1 MGIERSNIK
10 EEYKWDLESIYSN
23 EEELNKDFEE
33 IKKFL
38 NEIKKYK
45 GTLGDSKENLYN
57 TLYLYEKILR
67 ISENIYVYTHM
78 KQHEDTRNNK
88 NQALSG
94 KSEMLSTE
102 ISTVTSF
109 IVPEIISIKEEDMN
123 KYMEDEK
130 LKYYKKF
137 IDEILRKKPY
147 TLSQREEELLALS
160 SDIANTAENTFEMLS
175 FADIKFPEI
184 EDEQGNKIRIT
195 HANFS
200 KFLQSKNRDIRKS
213 AFKSVYETYGKY
225 INTFASTLSGSVKR
239 EIFYSKARNYNS
251 AIEASLFEDNI
262 NLKVYDNLIK
272 VVTKNLE
279 PMYKY
284 LKLKKEFLN
293 IKELHMYDLYAP
305 LVSELDMNIKYE
317 EAKDIILNAL
327 KPLGDDYLS
336 IVKKAFDERWIDVY
350 ENEGKKGG
358 AYSWGSYDSHP
369 FILLNYKDDLNSLF
383 TLVHELGHSLHSYYS
398 RKNQP
403 YIYSH
408 YKIFVAEVASTLNE
422 QLLMDYMLNNAKSR
436 EEKLYLLNYYLE
448 QFRTTVYRQTMFA
461 EFEKI
466 IHEKYEKGEALTSDE
481 YCDIY
486 YNLNLK
492 YYGKDTCVDRD
503 ISLEWARVPH
513 FYSNFYVYKYAT
525 GFSAASTLSYK
536 ILNKGKGVVEKY
548 LEFLKSGGSD
558 YPLNQLKKA
567 GVDMED
573 ENSIQIALDKFK
585 NLVDDLEKE
594 K

>member
-1 MGIERSNIK
+1 MGIKRNEI
-10 EEYKWDLESIYSN
+10 EEKYKWNLESIYSS

-33 IKKFL
+33 VKSLL

-45 GTLGDSKENLYN
+45 GILSDSWENLYN

-94 KSEMLSTE
+94 KAEMLSTE
-102 ISTVTSF
+102 ISTITSF
-109 IVPEIISIKEEDMN
+109 IVPEIIEIDENDMN
-123 KYMEDEK
+123 KYMESEK
-130 LKYYKKF
+130 LKQYKKF

-147 TLSQREEELLALS
+147 TLSPKEEELLALS

-175 FADIKFPEI
+175 FADVKFPEI
-184 EDEQGNKIRIT
+184 EDEEGNKVRVT
-195 HANFS
+195 HGNFS
-200 KFLQSKNRDIRKS
+200 KFLQSKNRTVRKN
-213 AFKSVYETYGKY
+213 AFKSVYETYEKY
-225 INTFASTLSGSVKR
+225 KNTFASTLSGSVKR
-239 EIFYSKARNYNS
+239 EIFYSKARKYNS

-262 NLKVYDNLIK
+262 NLKVYENLIN
-272 VVTKNLE
+272 VISKNLDD
-279 PMYKY
+279 MYKY
-284 LKLKKEFLN
+284 LKIKKGFLKVD
-293 IKELHMYDLYAP
+293 ELHMYDLYTP
-305 LVSELDMNIKYE
+305 LVSKIDIKIKYE
-317 EAKDIILNAL
+317 DAKDIILKAL
-327 KPLGDDYLS
+327 KPLGDEYLS

-403 YIYSH
+403 YLYSH

-422 QLLMDYMLNNAKSR
+422 QLLMEYMLNNAKTK
-436 EEKLYLLNYYLE
+436 EEKLYILNYYLE

-466 IHEKYEKGEALTSDE
+466 IHEKSESGEALTSED
-481 YCDIY
+481 YCNIY
-486 YNLNLK
+486 YDLNLK
-492 YYGKDTCVDRD
+492 YYGENTCVDKE
-503 ISLEWARVPH
+503 ISFEWARVPH

-525 GFSAASTLSYK
+525 GFSAASILSHK
-536 ILNKGKGVVEKY
+536 ILSEGKEAVDKY
-548 LEFLKSGGSD
+548 LDFLKSGGSD

-573 ENSIQIALDKFK
+573 EGTIQIALDIFK
-585 NLVDDLEKE
+585 NLVKELENE
-594 K
+594 M